1 MAPSTSTSAPPS
13 SIQAI
18 TNVIQTVFGT
28 PSNKTEKKP
37 TKRTVVK
44 RSDGQIITEKNVIEQ
59 LEERK
64 NKQKPKRSRS
74 NSRTTTTTRPK
85 KTKKW

>member
-1 MAPSTSTSAPPS
+1 MAPSTSTSKAPS
-13 SIQAI
+13 SIQALA
-18 TNVIQTVFGT
+18 NAIQTVFGT
-28 PSNKTEKKP
+28 PSNT
-37 TKRTVVK
+37 
-44 RSDGQIITEKNVIEQ
+44 TEKNVIEQ

-74 NSRTTTTTRPK
+74 NSQTTTTTRPK